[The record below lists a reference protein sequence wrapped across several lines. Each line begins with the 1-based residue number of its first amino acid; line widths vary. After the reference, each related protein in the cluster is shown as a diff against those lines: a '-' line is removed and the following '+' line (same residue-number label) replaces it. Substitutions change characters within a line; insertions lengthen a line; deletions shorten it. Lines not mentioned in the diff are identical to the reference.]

1 MGLKAWEHATYPLQH
16 PHMRRRSTAVFF
28 GPVTWF
34 SQQFSPKNGWLC
46 CMELLLRFLTG
57 SRKEVC
63 WYMSQLQTPFPVPT
77 LACYGVSMKFDI
89 WFLLV
94 PAQTAHQMLRGPQI
108 KCAKSYFARFHEIE
122 PLTTG
127 RWLGPD

>member
-1 MGLKAWEHATYPLQH
+1 
-16 PHMRRRSTAVFF
+16 
-28 GPVTWF
+28 
-34 SQQFSPKNGWLC
+34 
-46 CMELLLRFLTG
+46 
-57 SRKEVC
+57 
-63 WYMSQLQTPFPVPT
+63 MSQLQTPFPVPT

-108 KCAKSYFARFHEIE
+108 KCAESYFARFHEIE

-127 RWLGPD
+127 R